1 MRKSSQKSSA
11 SGAGDAAPVE
21 RVRRQRGHQR
31 VEVLLGAAA
40 QVFAERGYDA
50 ATMTEIAARAES
62 SIGSLYQ
69 FFPTK
74 PEVAQGVIAL
84 QAGELQA
91 RLAAMAEAS
100 AGWDVD
106 ELSVR
111 LVVALIEFRAAHPS
125 FARLVDSPGA
135 PAEQVQAV
143 RQAMRVQL
151 AQILA
156 PHAAGLAK
164 SRLAAVAVAVQ
175 QVMKAAVTL
184 NTEAAPGTRAAL
196 VELKEMLRVYLRAAL
211 LA

>member
-156 PHAAGLAK
+156 PHAAGLTK

>member
-1 MRKSSQKSSA
+1 MRKPSQKSSA
-11 SGAGDAAPVE
+11 SGASEAVPVE

-40 QVFAERGYDA
+40 QVFAEKGYDA
-50 ATMTEIAARAES
+50 ATMTEIAARGES

-84 QAGELQA
+84 QADELRQ

-106 ELSVR
+106 ALSAR

-151 AQILA
+151 AEILA
-156 PHAAGLAK
+156 PHAPGLTKA
-164 SRLAAVAVAVQ
+164 RLAAVAVAVQ

-196 VELKEMLRVYLRAAL
+196 SELKEMLRVYLRAAL
-211 LA
+211 QA

>member
-106 ELSVR
+106 ELSAR

-156 PHAAGLAK
+156 PHAAGLTK

>member
-1 MRKSSQKSSA
+1 MRKISQKSSA

-106 ELSVR
+106 ELSAR

-156 PHAAGLAK
+156 PHAAGLTKA
-164 SRLAAVAVAVQ
+164 RLAAVSVAVQ

-196 VELKEMLRVYLRAAL
+196 AELKEMLRVYLRAAL
-211 LA
+211 QA

>member
-106 ELSVR
+106 ELSAR
-111 LVVALIEFRAAHPS
+111 MVVALIEFRAAHPS

>member
-1 MRKSSQKSSA
+1 MRKSSQKSSDP
-11 SGAGDAAPVE
+11 GAGDAAPVE

-84 QAGELQA
+84 QAGELQE
-91 RLAAMAEAS
+91 RLSAMAEGS

-106 ELSVR
+106 ELSAR

-135 PAEQVQAV
+135 PAEQVQGV
-143 RQAMRVQL
+143 RHAMRVQL

-156 PHAAGLAK
+156 PHASGLTKA
-164 SRLAAVAVAVQ
+164 RLAAVAVAVQ

-184 NTEAAPGTRAAL
+184 NAEAAPGTRAAL
-196 VELKEMLRVYLRAAL
+196 AELKEMLRVYLRAAL
-211 LA
+211 QA

>member
-1 MRKSSQKSSA
+1 MRKSSQKSSVPD
-11 SGAGDAAPVE
+11 AGDAVPVE
-21 RVRRQRGHQR
+21 RVRRRRGHQR
-31 VEVLLGAAA
+31 VEVLLAAAA

-84 QAGELQA
+84 QAGELHA
-91 RLAAMAEAS
+91 RLGAMAEAS
-100 AGWDVD
+100 AGWDVA
-106 ELSVR
+106 ELSAR

-151 AQILA
+151 VQILA
-156 PHAAGLAK
+156 PHAAGLTKA
-164 SRLAAVAVAVQ
+164 RLAAVAVAVQ

-196 VELKEMLRVYLRAAL
+196 AELKEMLRVYLCAAL
-211 LA
+211 QA

>member
-106 ELSVR
+106 ELSAR

-184 NTEAAPGTRAAL
+184 NTEAAPGMRAAL

>member
-11 SGAGDAAPVE
+11 PGSGDAVPAE

-106 ELSVR
+106 ELSAR

-164 SRLAAVAVAVQ
+164 ARLAAVAVAVQ

-196 VELKEMLRVYLRAAL
+196 AELKEMLRVYLRAAL
-211 LA
+211 QA

>member
-1 MRKSSQKSSA
+1 
-11 SGAGDAAPVE
+11 
-21 RVRRQRGHQR
+21 
-31 VEVLLGAAA
+31 
-40 QVFAERGYDA
+40 
-50 ATMTEIAARAES
+50 MTEIAARAES

-106 ELSVR
+106 ELSAR

-164 SRLAAVAVAVQ
+164 SRLAAVAV
-175 QVMKAAVTL
+175 
-184 NTEAAPGTRAAL
+184 RFS
-196 VELKEMLRVYLRAAL
+196 R
-211 LA
+211 